1 MFKKN
6 RLALLTVSTLVMA
19 LALGTMAFTPI
30 DSANADTP
38 GEGDPGQGG
47 GQHGPGFGN
56 DEYLAEIL
64 GISIEELQAA
74 VEEAR
79 SAAGGPGSGND
90 FEQLLAEAL
99 GISTDELQ
107 SARQAAREAAL
118 AQALAD
124 GEITQEEYDLFQARQ
139 ALREYTA
146 REEILAAVLGIS
158 TDELR
163 AALDAGKQIGD
174 LLDELSIS
182 QEDFQ
187 AATQAAQEAALQ
199 QAVNDGV
206 ITQDQ
211 ADQIQQGGGRGPGGP
226 GHPGEQNGSGG
237 MGGPGGNPGNQGGPG
252 SNSNG
257 GPGQGG
263 NGGPS
268 GAPPAGDD
276 SNG

>member
-1 MFKKN
+1 
-6 RLALLTVSTLVMA
+6 
-19 LALGTMAFTPI
+19 MAFTPI
-30 DSANADTP
+30 DSANAGAP
-38 GEGDPGQGG
+38 GDGDPGQGG
-47 GQHGPGFGN
+47 GQRGPGFGN
-56 DEYLAEIL
+56 EEYLAEIL
-64 GISIEELQAA
+64 GISVEELQAA

-79 SAAGGPGSGND
+79 SATGGPGSGND

-107 SARQAAREAAL
+107 TARQAAREAAL

-139 ALREYTA
+139 ALREYTD
-146 REEILAAVLGIS
+146 RDEILATALGIS
-158 TDELR
+158 KDELQ
-163 AALDAGKQIGD
+163 AALDTGQQIPD
-174 LLDELSIS
+174 LLDELDIS
-182 QEDFQ
+182 QEDLQ

-206 ITQDQ
+206 ITQEQ

-226 GHPGEQNGSGG
+226 GHPGGQNEAGG
-237 MGGPGGNPGNQGGPG
+237 MGGPGGNPGNQSGPG
-252 SNSNG
+252 GNGNGFPEG

-263 NGGPS
+263 NGGAT
-268 GAPPAGDD
+268 GAPPAGAG